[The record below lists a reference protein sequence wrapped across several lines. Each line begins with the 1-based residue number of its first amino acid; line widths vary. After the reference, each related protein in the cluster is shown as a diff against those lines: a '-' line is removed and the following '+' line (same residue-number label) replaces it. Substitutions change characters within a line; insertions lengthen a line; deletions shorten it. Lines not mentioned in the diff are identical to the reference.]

1 MFCPPQNNSI
11 FMGRG
16 RGNMDT
22 MTPRERWLAV
32 LGHQQPDRLPMGF
45 WGTPEA
51 KQKLMRA
58 LACNDEISMQEK
70 LYIDPIITLQ
80 PLYIGPLLE
89 DGMNMYGCQFRQ
101 ITYQGGVYDEC
112 ATHSLAQYNSI
123 EEIEDHYTWP
133 SADWFDYAVI
143 RDQLK
148 GKERYPIQGG
158 GSEPFLIYC
167 ELRGLEQA
175 YIDLMMNRDMVD
187 YCLDKLFGFAYENT
201 VRIYEQAQGQVTYS
215 YIAEDFGAQESLLF
229 SPKIIREIFV
239 PRMKRMMDLAHES
252 GTYVFFHSDGA
263 IRKIIP
269 DMIEAGIDILNP
281 IQWRSTGMDREGLQ
295 QDFGGQVV
303 FHGGVDNQYT
313 LPFGTVGEVRE
324 EVITHIDIF
333 GKDGGY
339 ILAPCHNIQ
348 AVSPVENIIAMY
360 ETGYEFGR

>member
-1 MFCPPQNNSI
+1 ME
-11 FMGRG
+11 
-16 RGNMDT
+16 T

-32 LGHQQPDRLPMGF
+32 LGHKQPDRLPMGF

-51 KQKLMRA
+51 KQKLMRS
-58 LACNDEISMQEK
+58 LACDDEILMQEK
-70 LYIDPIITLQ
+70 LHIDPIITLQ
-80 PLYIGPLLE
+80 PQYIGPPLA
-89 DGMNMYGCQFRQ
+89 DSINMYGCRIEQ
-101 ITYQGGVYDEC
+101 ITYESGVYDEC
-112 ATHSLAQYNSI
+112 VTHPLAQYNSI
-123 EEIEDHYTWP
+123 EEIEEHYIWP
-133 SADWFDYAVI
+133 SVDWFSYTVI

-175 YIDLMMNRDMVD
+175 YVDLMMNRDMVE
-187 YCLDKLFGFAYENT
+187 YCLDKLFKFAYENT

-229 SPKIIREIFV
+229 SPKIIRDLFV

-269 DMIEAGIDILNP
+269 DMIAAGIDILNP
-281 IQWRSTGMDREGLQ
+281 IQWRSTGMNRGDLQ
-295 QDFGGQVV
+295 QDFGGKVV
-303 FHGGVDNQYT
+303 FHGGIDNQYT
-313 LPFGTVGEVRE
+313 LPFGTVDEVRE
-324 EVITHIDIF
+324 EVIRNIEIF
-333 GKDGGY
+333 GKNGGY

-348 AVSPVENIIAMY
+348 AVSPVENIITMY
-360 ETGYEFGR
+360 KTGYEFGH